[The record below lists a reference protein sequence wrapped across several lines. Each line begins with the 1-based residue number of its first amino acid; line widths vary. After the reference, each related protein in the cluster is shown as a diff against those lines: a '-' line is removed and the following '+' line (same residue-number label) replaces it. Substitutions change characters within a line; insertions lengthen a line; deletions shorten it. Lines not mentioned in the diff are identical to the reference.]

1 MHNSTRKRQKGR
13 AGLHWCW
20 KAWCRVY
27 IYQLVI
33 WSLSL
38 NLSERP
44 QHSDSAQLTQHSTA
58 AVRRQRSK
66 LLCRPAELGAV
77 KVNKQTNKQTR
88 AGSGLLTVVFNLLCC
103 RERERKKLTPLF
115 VIFTATLSEEAG
127 WARRPLLVPRL
138 RIRVKRRSLPWV
150 PSLATGSVS

>member
-1 MHNSTRKRQKGR
+1 MAAHSSILVLFKIPMDRGAWRAADHGVTKSWTR
-13 AGLHWCW
+13 
-20 KAWCRVY
+20 
-27 IYQLVI
+27 
-33 WSLSL
+33 LSD
-38 NLSERP
+38 SAQP

-88 AGSGLLTVVFNLLCC
+88 ACSGLLTVVFNLLCC

-115 VIFTATLSEEAG
+115 VIFTATLSKEAG